1 MTSPFTPEAQLRALL
16 RVEVALAEASVS
28 AGLIPASSADAI
40 RAAAD
45 PTAFDAATLAQRAR
59 GAGNVVIPL
68 VEQLATRTGA
78 IRAEASGHVHVG
90 ATSQDIL
97 DTALVLQIRDA
108 WKQLEAALD
117 RAAGHAARLARA
129 HAATPM
135 AGRTWLQQATPVTFG
150 LKAADWLDA
159 LERARMRVGV
169 AVSEA
174 NVVQIGGAAGTLT
187 AFGPNGPAIVRHLA
201 AALEMRAPLRPWHT
215 TRDRIVEVAA
225 AFGIACGTAAKIAR
239 DVTLLA
245 QPEVGE
251 VSEGSAPGHGG
262 SSSMPHKRN
271 PVDAVRVLAAAAQ
284 APGLVATMLAVM
296 PQEHERA
303 AGGWQAEWRALP
315 ALVEHTQEAAEA
327 LAAML
332 AQLEVHAD
340 RMRANL
346 DLDGGLARAEGLA
359 AALVPTLGRVEA
371 MRLVSAACRRAATER
386 MPLAEVAARMPEIG
400 AVLDRTAIATAL
412 DPEALT
418 AAAVPWVARVLEA
431 WRR

>member
-1 MTSPFTPEAQLRALL
+1 MTSPFTPDGQLRALL
-16 RVEVALAEASVS
+16 RVEVALAEASAL
-28 AGLIPASSADAI
+28 AGLIPAASVDAI
-40 RAAAD
+40 KAAAD
-45 PTAFDAATLAQRAR
+45 PAEFDAAALAREAVR
-59 GAGNVVIPL
+59 AGNVVIPL
-68 VEQLATRTGA
+68 VEQLAARTGA
-78 IRAEASGHVHVG
+78 VRAEAAGHVHVG

-108 WKQLEAALD
+108 WKQLETALNE
-117 RAAGHAARLARA
+117 AAGEAARLART

-174 NVVQIGGAAGTLT
+174 NVVQMGGAAGTLI
-187 AFGPNGPAIVRHLA
+187 AFGANGPAIVRNLA

-215 TRDRIVEVAA
+215 SRDRVVEVAA

-251 VSEGSAPGHGG
+251 VSEGAAPGHGG

-303 AGGWQAEWRALP
+303 AGGWQAEWQALP
-315 ALVEHTQEAAEA
+315 SLVEHTQEAAEA
-327 LAAML
+327 LASTL
-332 AQLEVHAD
+332 ARLEVHAD

-346 DLDGGLARAEGLA
+346 DSRGGVARAEGLA
-359 AALVPTLGRVEA
+359 AALVPAVGRVEA
-371 MRLVSAACRRAATER
+371 MRLVSAACAHAAAEQTT
-386 MPLAEVAARMPEIG
+386 LADAAARVTAIA
-400 AVLDRTAIATAL
+400 AVLDRAAVAKAL
-412 DPEALT
+412 DPETLT
-418 AAAVPWVARVLEA
+418 AGAVLWVQRVLEA

>member
-1 MTSPFTPEAQLRALL
+1 MTSSFTPEAQLRTLL
-16 RVEVALAEASVS
+16 RVEVALAEASAL
-28 AGLIPASSADAI
+28 AGVIPATSAEAI

-45 PTAFDAATLAQRAR
+45 PAAFDAAALAQRAV

-68 VEQLATRTGA
+68 VDELAA
-78 IRAEASGHVHVG
+78 RASAVRPEAAGHVHVG

-108 WKQLEAALD
+108 WTQLEAALD
-117 RAAGHAARLARA
+117 RAAGDAARLART
-129 HAATPM
+129 HASTPM

-159 LERARMRVGV
+159 LERARKRVGA

-174 NVVQIGGAAGTLT
+174 NVVQLGGAAGTLA
-187 AFGPNGPAIVRHLA
+187 AFGAAGPPVLRNLA

-225 AFGIACGTAAKIAR
+225 ALGIACGTAAKIAR

-251 VSEGSAPGHGG
+251 VSEGTAPGDGG

-284 APGLVATMLAVM
+284 APGLVATMIAVM

-315 ALVEHTQEAAEA
+315 PLVAHTQEAFEA
-327 LAAML
+327 LASML
-332 AQLEVHAD
+332 ARLEVHAD

-346 DLDGGLARAEGLA
+346 DLHGGIARAEGLA
-359 AALVPTLGRVEA
+359 AALVPILGRVEA
-371 MRLVSAACRRAATER
+371 MRLASAACARAATEGT
-386 MPLAEVAARMPEIG
+386 PLAEAAARVPEI
-400 AVLDRTAIATAL
+400 AARLDRAAITKAL

-418 AAAVPWVARVLEA
+418 ASAAPWVTRVLEA